1 MGSGK
6 GPVRPGEEFG
16 LYLVDH
22 WEPEPKRHH
31 EQRQA
36 YHEVKLQGP

>member
-6 GPVRPGEEFG
+6 GPVRPGDEFG
-16 LYLVDH
+16 LYLVDP
-22 WEPEPKRHH
+22 WEPEPKRHQ
-31 EQRQA
+31 EQRQT